1 VVSAAY
7 QRRGGLRTKDY
18 NEGAVMGRIPG
29 PTCTDRLGA
38 AWIDE
43 GTMCRLRTSEPGLT
57 GVVETFFVHYKWKDV
72 YDKGHVYSTAPEAT
86 RKYAIDLQIMGGDYR
101 KGGDIRL
108 DSEAYLK
115 RLIELASGGR
125 KKVGVVGGKA
135 KARLQFFII
144 RGGAEGF
151 LPGWLSG
158 QNASDVITPGATVD
172 GKKGRTFRFDHN
184 DVLAV
189 FDGTG
194 KLISSARLERPLSIT
209 GKWTQKTAEKVYN
222 AWDGKEVFVYRNA
235 RPGWIPYL
243 GLGIEDGMRGRKA
256 TVDLHKQEA
265 TNGCIFIVDPNT
277 PAMDDSN
284 LGTFEPKLITD
295 ILASLGRRAEDTKG
309 RVSLGVMHTVEIK

>member
-1 VVSAAY
+1 
-7 QRRGGLRTKDY
+7 
-18 NEGAVMGRIPG
+18 MGRIPG
-29 PTCTDRLGA
+29 PTCTDRLGTE
-38 AWIDE
+38 WIDE
-43 GTMCRLRTSEPGLT
+43 GTMCRLRTSSPGLI
-57 GVVETFFVHYKWKDV
+57 GVGESLLLHAKWKDQ
-72 YDKGHVYSTAPEAT
+72 YDKSHVYSTAPEAT
-86 RKYAIDLQIMGGDYR
+86 TKRALDVQIMGGDYR

-125 KKVGVVGGKA
+125 KKVGVVGSKV

-151 LPGWLSG
+151 LPAWLSG
-158 QNASDVITPGATVD
+158 QNASDVVTPGATTD
-172 GKKGRTFRFDHN
+172 GKPGPTFRFDHN

-209 GKWTQKTAEKVYN
+209 GVWSQERAEEVYN
-222 AWDGKEVFVYRNA
+222 SWDGKEVFVYRNA

-243 GLGIEDGMRGRKA
+243 GLGVEDGKRGKRA
-256 TVDLHKQEA
+256 TVDMHKQEA
-265 TNGCIFIVDPNT
+265 TNGCIFIVDPAT
-277 PAMDDSN
+277 PDMDDSN

-295 ILASLGRRAEDTKG
+295 ILASLGRTAKDTKG
-309 RVSLGVMHTVEIK
+309 RVSLGVMHTVKIE